1 MARSYRFLPF
11 LCVVFAFILGT
22 AAFGQSNTEC
32 EGEEAWVGVGG
43 GLPGGA
49 MGAAEM
55 NGALYV
61 VHRTPGP
68 HDTNEIPCAISRWDG
83 SAWTAVAGFR
93 MRVSPEAPGTII
105 SVTAYQGELYIAG
118 EFAAVNGL
126 EGTARLVRW
135 SPAES
140 WRRVG
145 TNLDVDHVSAVQVY
159 NGELYCAVLGTL
171 SLNHSYFLLRW
182 DDTTWRVVFDA
193 YSIRNVA
200 SLAVWK
206 NALYIS
212 GEFDT
217 QLGPNTDGVFRWDGT
232 TWSIVGELISGWNN
246 HLAIINDSL
255 YLYSPIPMAVAG
267 SAEPR
272 TGLLRFDGISW
283 RNLPLLQFYDL
294 TFRDI
299 VEVFNNQL
307 YIVGRITQPDS
318 VGDVWI
324 DVIRRFDGS
333 EWHTV
338 SNFNKP
344 LEFMRA
350 YNGNLY
356 VGGAFGKSCG
366 APVNNVAQLC
376 NDLTCARITGTVYND
391 RDADCVRGP
400 QEPGLQRRLLE
411 IQPGPH
417 YAVTDDKGH
426 YTRYVSPGNTYV
438 VSVVPRNYWS
448 TGCPADNRDTVRLVL
463 PGDRA
468 VGVDFGMRAAA
479 ANVRD
484 LRVSVASSPARRG
497 RQLTYAI
504 TFENVGTEMM
514 SGTVRFRYD
523 PILTIDSSHAPAT
536 RSSSGTAE
544 WDFADLDVGELRT
557 IRVWAAVPLSAPNMD
572 ICARVEADPR
582 RNAPDAADRDSL
594 CVPITASLDPN
605 DITVAPMREQENG
618 NINPDDSVLAYTI
631 RFQNT
636 GNDTAFKVVVVDTLS
651 PHLDVASIQL
661 GASSHPFSFHID
673 GADALVWTF
682 DNIMLPDSGADEAGS
697 HGYFKYSVHLKRGLA
712 GGTHIPN
719 RAGIYFDVNPPV
731 ATNTVLSVLSASS
744 GVASPTDLAADAVA
758 VYPNPARDRLYIRAD
773 MRPGAPVTVQ
783 DLLGRTLRTFT
794 HDGSGG
800 MEIDL
805 SALPA
810 GAYLLAVETRLG
822 TVTRRVAVTR

>member
-1 MARSYRFLPF
+1 MARFGRSLPL
-11 LCVVFAFILGT
+11 LCTALMFIFT
-22 AAFGQSNTEC
+22 VAAFGQGNSEC
-32 EGEEAWVGVGG
+32 SGEEAWVGVGG

-55 NGALYV
+55 DGALYV
-61 VHRTPGP
+61 VHRAPGP
-68 HDTNEIPCAISRWDG
+68 HDTDEIACAISKWDG
-83 SAWTAVAGFR
+83 SAWSRVTAFR
-93 MRVSPEAPGTII
+93 LRVGPDAPGTVT
-105 SVTAYQGELYIAG
+105 SVTLYQGELYLAG

-126 EGTARLVRW
+126 EGTAKLARW
-135 SPAES
+135 SPTES

-145 TNLDVDHVSAVQVY
+145 ADLDVVKVLAVQVY
-159 NGELYCAVLGTL
+159 KGELYCALIGKLGFN
-171 SLNHSYFLLRW
+171 SSIFLLRW
-182 DDTTWRVVFDA
+182 DGTTWRIVFDG
-193 YSIRNVA
+193 YSIRGVA

-232 TWSIVGELISGWNN
+232 TWSIVGQLISGWNN
-246 HLAIINDSL
+246 YLAVINDSL

-267 SAEPR
+267 SVEPR
-272 TGLLRFDGISW
+272 TELLRWDGTAW
-283 RNLPLLQFYDL
+283 QNLPSPPLTDL
-294 TFRDI
+294 TFKDV
-299 VEVFNNQL
+299 VEVFDHQL
-307 YIVGRITQPDS
+307 YAVARVSDPDTSGRLWTDF
-318 VGDVWI
+318 
-324 DVIRRFDGS
+324 IRRFDGS
-333 EWHTV
+333 AWHTV
-338 SNFNKP
+338 SNFDQP
-344 LEFMRA
+344 VEFMRT
-350 YNGNLY
+350 YKGNLY

-366 APVNNVAQLC
+366 APLNNVAQLC

-391 RDADCVRGP
+391 QDGDCARGAA
-400 QEPGLQRRLLE
+400 EPGLRRRLLE

-417 YAVTDDKGH
+417 YAVTDESGH
-426 YTRYVSPGNTYV
+426 YTRYVDAGNTYV
-438 VSVVPRNYWS
+438 VSVVPRKYWS
-448 TGCPADNRDTVRLVL
+448 TGCPADNRDTVRLVS

-468 VGVDFGMRAAA
+468 VGIDFGMRAAA

-504 TFENVGTEMM
+504 TFENVGTETM

-523 PILTIDSSHAPAT
+523 PILTIDSSHAPAA

-544 WDFADLDVGELRT
+544 WDFTDLDVGELRT

-572 ICARVEADPR
+572 ICSRAEADPL
-582 RNAPDAADRDSL
+582 RNEPGATDRDSL
-594 CVPITASLDPN
+594 CVPITASYDPN

-618 NINPDDSVLAYTI
+618 NINPDDSVLTYTV

-651 PHLDVASIQL
+651 PHLDVASIRL
-661 GASSHPFSFHID
+661 GASSHPFSFHI
-673 GADALVWTF
+673 GAADALVWTF
-682 DNIMLPDSGADEAGS
+682 NNIMLPDSGADEPGS
-697 HGYFKYSVHLKRGLA
+697 HGYFKYSVRLKPGLA
-712 GGTHIPN
+712 AGTQIPN
-719 RAGIYFDVNPPV
+719 RAGIYFDFNTPV
-731 ATNTVLSVLSASS
+731 ATNTVVSVLSASAD
-744 GVASPTDLAADAVA
+744 VETLHAADAVA
-758 VYPNPARDRLYIRAD
+758 LYPNPARDRLYVRAD
-773 MRPGAPVTVQ
+773 MRPGAAVTVQ
-783 DLLGRTLRTFT
+783 DLLGRTLRTFA
-794 HDGSGG
+794 HDGSGA